1 MAATSAVGNTI
12 LDVFRTLGTSVTQT
26 KVTKDIAKVVK
37 GLIDAGLF
45 SNPEMKDSA
54 AKVVGTIDFLEFA
67 ESLSY
72 VAKWI
77 DQDYR
82 GSDDPKA
89 ETVIKK
95 VGQIS
100 LFFTR
105 LFGFIKACNTY
116 NLVTLQQWRNLGEAI
131 PVIRDYLDK
140 VPALDTLAGICYLPF
155 GLITLYD
162 NSLLGIKGVKEV
174 IDENASIAKW
184 AAKNDLQLATRKK
197 GLARNPGLVPA
208 VTDINARRAAKISQH
223 TAQMKIGRAK
233 CLKYGLG
240 GTSTGFKIAAAS
252 TAVVA
257 ALVFGG
263 VAAVLGTLI
272 MLGLAGNSISLG
284 KNFFEAYQDK
294 YARLL
299 NQQVA
304 QSRAAAAAA

>member
-89 ETVIKK
+89 EPVRKNI
-95 VGQIS
+95 GQIS
-100 LFFTR
+100 LLFTR

-116 NLVTLQQWRNLGEAI
+116 NLVTLKQWRALGEAI
-131 PVIRDYLDK
+131 PVARDYLDK

-155 GLITLYD
+155 GLISLYD
-162 NSLLGIKGVKEV
+162 SSVSGVEGVREV
-174 IDENASIAKW
+174 AAENAKIAKW
-184 AAKNDLQLATRKK
+184 AAKTNAQLATRR
-197 GLARNPGLVPA
+197 GLAPA
-208 VTDINARRAAKISQH
+208 VNNINARRTAKISEH

-233 CLKYGLG
+233 LLKSGLG
-240 GTSTGFKIAAAS
+240 GSSTGFKIAAAS

-263 VAAVLGTLI
+263 VAAVLGTLV